1 MFELLSVIGV
11 MLVAASFIE
20 RQRAEKS
27 SKETRERNRAAEAAR
42 PAGAATTT
50 AVRVQGTA
58 QQGSAKEPAAGA
70 QAVSRDARFGFVA
83 SFGVR
88 PDQLRELHVYAVSGE
103 VGQFPRKVADLL
115 WKLYD
120 NGFAVGE
127 EIMAVLHH
135 GRPLKE
141 GEAIYVAV
149 ARDERANTTRTVAF
163 LDRARAC

>member
-20 RQRAEKS
+20 RQRSEKS
-27 SKETRERNRAAEAAR
+27 SKEARERNRAAEAAR
-42 PAGAATTT
+42 PVATAKT
-50 AVRVQGTA
+50 AMRVEASATA
-58 QQGSAKEPAAGA
+58 PATGS
-70 QAVSRDARFGFVA
+70 QAVNRDARFGFVA

-88 PDQLRELHVYAVSGE
+88 PDQLRELHVYAVSGM
-103 VGQFPRKVADLL
+103 VGEFPRKVADLL

-149 ARDERANTTRTVAF
+149 ARDEKANTTRTVAF